1 MSDGNVL
8 LAAMAKGA
16 GGDAVNRALKVVRAH
31 LGMDIAY
38 VSQFV
43 GDDMVLREVDA
54 PGQEML
60 AKVGDAHSLN
70 ETYCRDIMAG
80 RLPELM
86 PDTSLEPLAA
96 AKGITAALPI
106 GRHMSVPV
114 RLPDGAAYGM
124 FCCLGFTP
132 DPTLRERDL
141 QMMRAVAELAA
152 FEIGREVE
160 AERTQKAKRD
170 RIGAVLGHDLFSV
183 VYQPIMNAATEAPV
197 GFECLTR
204 FESGAPDAWFADAA
218 DVGLGVTLEVAAIR
232 KALSALSVI
241 PHQIYLAVNASPET
255 ILSGELESVFDASSL
270 ARIVLEVTEHSTVD
284 DYEQLCA
291 VLRSWRER
299 GVRLAVD
306 DAGAGY
312 SSLRHIL
319 ALQPDLIKLDMSLTR
334 NICLDPARKALA
346 AALIGFAHETG
357 SGIIAEGVETSAEFA
372 TLRALGV
379 DRVQGYFLG
388 RPMPLDAAARLFAH
402 RTSAGA
408 A

>member
-1 MSDGNVL
+1 MSDDNAV
-8 LAAMAKGA
+8 LAAIAVGP

-38 VSQFV
+38 VSEFI
-43 GDDMVLREVDA
+43 GDNMVLREVDA
-54 PGQEML
+54 PGQEAL

-86 PDTSLEPLAA
+86 PDTSHEPLAA

-106 GRHMSVPV
+106 GRHMSVPL
-114 RLPDGAAYGM
+114 RLPDGTAYGM
-124 FCCLGFTP
+124 FCCLGFAP

-152 FEIGREVE
+152 FEISREVE
-160 AERTQKAKRD
+160 ATRAQQDKRD
-170 RIGAVLGHDLFSV
+170 RIGAVLNDGLFGI
-183 VYQPIMNAATEAPV
+183 VYQPIMNAATELPV

-204 FESGAPDAWFADAA
+204 FASGAPDAWFADAA
-218 DVGLGVTLEVAAIR
+218 DVGLGVALEIAVIRQALAA
-232 KALSALSVI
+232 LYVI
-241 PHQIYLAVNASPET
+241 PSQNYLAVNASPQT
-255 ILSGELESVFDASSL
+255 ILSGELESVFDPAMLS
-270 ARIVLEVTEHSTVD
+270 RIVLEVTEHSTVD
-284 DYEQLCA
+284 DYDQLCA
-291 VLRSWRER
+291 VLRGWRER

-346 AALIGFAHETG
+346 AALIGFARETG

-379 DRVQGYFLG
+379 ERVQGYFLG
-388 RPMPLDAAARLFAH
+388 RPMPLEAATRLFAH
-402 RTSAGA
+402 KLSAGA